1 MIKKVLVAKFNVESN
16 RVTINSIL
24 TFSERRLL
32 SIAIRRRLAAGV
44 VVKYTVTGY
53 SNQNAA
59 NTAKVAFNEQV
70 ASGDFVTALIKEDTS
85 TFTGATAIAE
95 ETSGTDADQGDG
107 SDTGGYSGD
116 NKDDDSGTGGYS
128 GDNAASNSDDGTNT
142 DGEDNGAST
151 DATTSNTAG
160 TSDNN
165 SEESSMLVPLLVVL
179 LLGLVLVVVGL
190 VLKNKRKKKTLQRT
204 SSDISVGLSM
214 TDLECVPT
222 NSLRQPRLQKRYP
235 MNTTNPIADSTL
247 SIQTNKAIQVVAAAV
262 KKDEQRKYQEAI
274 VLYESAIE
282 QFKNIMSLE
291 TDGAYKFRLAKRLD
305 AYLTRVQE
313 LKKYLRSGKKMVSDM
328 PPKVMQ
334 QLQRP
339 QRSQRPQRPQR
350 IAESVHNNGLKNES
364 KH

>member
-1 MIKKVLVAKFNVESN
+1 MGDVIKKVLVAKFNVESN

-44 VVKYTVTGY
+44 VVKYTITGY

-70 ASGDFVTALIKEDTS
+70 ASGDFVTALLKEDTS

-95 ETSGTDADQGDG
+95 GTSGTDADQGDG
-107 SDTGGYSGD
+107 SDTG
-116 NKDDDSGTGGYS
+116 DDGSGTGGYS

-190 VLKNKRKKKTLQRT
+190 VLKNKTKK
-204 SSDISVGLSM
+204 ISN
-214 TDLECVPT
+214 EC
-222 NSLRQPRLQKRYP
+222 
-235 MNTTNPIADSTL
+235 
-247 SIQTNKAIQVVAAAV
+247 
-262 KKDEQRKYQEAI
+262 
-274 VLYESAIE
+274 
-282 QFKNIMSLE
+282 
-291 TDGAYKFRLAKRLD
+291 
-305 AYLTRVQE
+305 
-313 LKKYLRSGKKMVSDM
+313 
-328 PPKVMQ
+328 
-334 QLQRP
+334 
-339 QRSQRPQRPQR
+339 
-350 IAESVHNNGLKNES
+350 NES
-364 KH
+364 HCRFYSFHSNEQSDTSCCCCSK

>member
-1 MIKKVLVAKFNVESN
+1 M
-16 RVTINSIL
+16 
-24 TFSERRLL
+24 
-32 SIAIRRRLAAGV
+32 G
-44 VVKYTVTGY
+44 
-53 SNQNAA
+53 
-59 NTAKVAFNEQV
+59 
-70 ASGDFVTALIKEDTS
+70 
-85 TFTGATAIAE
+85 
-95 ETSGTDADQGDG
+95 
-107 SDTGGYSGD
+107 
-116 NKDDDSGTGGYS
+116 
-128 GDNAASNSDDGTNT
+128 
-142 DGEDNGAST
+142 
-151 DATTSNTAG
+151 
-160 TSDNN
+160 
-165 SEESSMLVPLLVVL
+165 MLVPLLVVL

-190 VLKNKRKKKTLQRT
+190 VLKNKRKKKKLQRT

-222 NSLRQPRLQKRYP
+222 NSLPQPRLQKRYP

-313 LKKYLRSGKKMVSDM
+313 LKKYLRSGKKMVSNM

-339 QRSQRPQRPQR
+339 QRSQRPQR
-350 IAESVHNNGLKNES
+350 IATSVHNNGLKDES

>member
-1 MIKKVLVAKFNVESN
+1 VIKKVLVAKFNVESN

-24 TFSERRLL
+24 TFSERRIL

-44 VVKYTVTGY
+44 VVKYTITGY
-53 SNQNAA
+53 SNQKAA

-95 ETSGTDADQGDG
+95 GTSGTDADQGDG
-107 SDTGGYSGD
+107 SDTG
-116 NKDDDSGTGGYS
+116 DDGSGTGGYS

-222 NSLRQPRLQKRYP
+222 NSLPQPRLQKRYP

-350 IAESVHNNGLKNES
+350 IATSVHNNGLKNES